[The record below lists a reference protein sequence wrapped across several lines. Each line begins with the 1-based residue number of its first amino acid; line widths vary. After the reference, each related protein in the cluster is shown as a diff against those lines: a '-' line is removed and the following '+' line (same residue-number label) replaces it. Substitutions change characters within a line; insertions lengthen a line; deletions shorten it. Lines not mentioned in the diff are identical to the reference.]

1 MVRDWRGSY
10 FSVRVENLEVIDYN
24 PFQEIPDEI
33 LGLEVELYGG
43 DLDAEDGWN
52 FEPLSEEFDIHLE
65 DRGETDLKWY
75 LAFNTGENYRVGF
88 LAEQEEDNFVFYS
101 MSLENEELRG
111 AAHLFRFHEVYD
123 QLGLEA

>member
-1 MVRDWRGSY
+1 MVRYWEGSY
-10 FSVRVENLEVIDYN
+10 FSVRKDDLEVIDYN
-24 PFQEIPDEI
+24 PFQEIPDGL

-43 DLDAEDGWN
+43 APDDENRWN

-65 DRGETDLKWY
+65 DRGENDLKWY

-88 LAEQEEDNFVFYS
+88 LAEREEDNFVFYS
-101 MSLENEELRG
+101 MNLEKEELRG

-123 QLGLEA
+123 QLSLEA